1 MVTPH
6 LEQPKC
12 LPASSQHLTASTSL
26 PLSTDRQEVY
36 FIPRPRNK
44 ALAAV
49 KNQNQYI
56 CIYIYIYILIYIF
69 ILIFIYIYIYI
80 HSFYLFIYVHF
91 NRNCLGLGK
100 AVDLCT
106 YEICKHCK
114 SKAAKTSW
122 IASNLVEKKKHTCRV
137 YDDTMY
143 DNVEKK
149 SVACKNPTLRTSGAV
164 LLWCSKCY
172 VLSVRVLA

>member
-26 PLSTDRQEVY
+26 PLSTDLQEVY

-56 CIYIYIYILIYIF
+56 YIC
-69 ILIFIYIYIYI
+69 IYIYIYI
-80 HSFYLFIYVHF
+80 HSYLYIYSYFYIYIYTFFLFIYVHF

-106 YEICKHCK
+106 YAICKHCK

-143 DNVEKK
+143 NNVEKRISSLQK
-149 SVACKNPTLRTSGAV
+149 PHA
-164 LLWCSKCY
+164 
-172 VLSVRVLA
+172 